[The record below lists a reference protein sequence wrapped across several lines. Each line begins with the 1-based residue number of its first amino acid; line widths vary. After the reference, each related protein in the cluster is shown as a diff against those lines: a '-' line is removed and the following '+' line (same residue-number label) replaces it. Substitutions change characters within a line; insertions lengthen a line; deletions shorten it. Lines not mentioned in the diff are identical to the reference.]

1 MRLSAVLA
9 CDLNGGIGK
18 NNDLPWAHL
27 PRIKADM
34 RRFREITMGKPCILG
49 RRTWESIGKPLP
61 GRTLIVVSRDT
72 PCDRLNI
79 QSGVLRAVSIE
90 HALNLAAAH
99 GEEACV
105 IGGEDIYDALLR
117 QCERVYL
124 TVVEDEYEC
133 DRFAPFSLQVRGVDA
148 AGVHLAHPGY
158 LEVFSS
164 KWVPRDGDI
173 PALRFFDLR
182 RD

>member
-18 NNDLPWAHL
+18 DNDLPWARL

-34 RRFREITMGKPCILG
+34 RRFREVTMGKPCILG
-49 RRTWESIGKPLP
+49 RKTWESIGKPLP

-72 PCDRLNI
+72 PYEKLNI
-79 QSGVLRAVSIE
+79 QSGVLRSVSIE

-124 TVVEDEYEC
+124 TVVEAEFEC
-133 DRFAPFSLQVRGVDA
+133 DRFVPFSLNLQ
-148 AGVHLAHPGY
+148 LAHPGY
-158 LEVFSS
+158 FKVVSEESI
-164 KWVPRDGDI
+164 PADGDVT
-173 PALRFFDLR
+173 PALRFFDLKR
-182 RD
+182 T

>member
-18 NNDLPWAHL
+18 DNALPWSHK
-27 PRIKADM
+27 IKADM
-34 RRFREITMGKPCILG
+34 RRFREVTMGKPCILG
-49 RRTWESIGKPLP
+49 RRTWESIGKPLQ

-72 PCDRLNI
+72 PYDRLNI

-90 HALNLAAAH
+90 HALNLAATH

-105 IGGEDIYDALLR
+105 IGGEDIYSKMLPM
-117 QCERVYL
+117 CERVYL
-124 TVVEDEYEC
+124 TVVEAEYDC
-133 DRFAPFSLQVRGVDA
+133 DRFVPFSFQLE
-148 AGVHLAHPGY
+148 LAHPGY
-158 LEVFSS
+158 FKIESS
-164 KWVPRDGDI
+164 DFVPADGDT

-182 RD
+182 RI

>member
-1 MRLSAVLA
+1 MSAVLA

-18 NNDLPWAHL
+18 NNDLPWSHK
-27 PRIKADM
+27 IKADM
-34 RRFREITMGKPCILG
+34 RRFREVTMGKPCILG
-49 RRTWESIGKPLP
+49 RRTWESIGKPLQ

-72 PCDRLNI
+72 SYDRLNI

-124 TVVEDEYEC
+124 TVVNAEYEC
-133 DRFAPFSLQVRGVDA
+133 DRFVPFSF
-148 AGVHLAHPGY
+148 HLELASPGY
-158 LEVFSS
+158 FKIESS
-164 KWVPRDGDI
+164 DFVPADGDI
-173 PALRFFDLR
+173 PALRFFDLKR
-182 RD
+182 V